1 MRRGCISLGTVVCG
15 TCGRKVVYPER
26 YLVLEDEDGKTVKV
40 CVECSESKGYLK
52 DKPDAEAL
60 FNLSDEK

>member
-1 MRRGCISLGTVVCG
+1 LRRGCISLGTVKCDE
-15 TCGRKVVYPER
+15 CSRSIVYPER
-26 YLVLEDEDGKTVKV
+26 YLVIDGESGKIVKI

-60 FNLSDEK
+60 FNLSDE